1 MESNSSALGNEESSA
16 DLRKKHPF
24 LESESALEEFVA
36 AWKLG
41 ILPKRAW
48 THGAHVGVAAY
59 FAFEHSVAETF
70 AIMRKGIRHY
80 NTCVGTAN
88 TEDSG
93 YHETL
98 TGFWSGEVGRLL
110 RGGRFASKLAAVRAA
125 VASFGEDRE
134 RHRLFYG
141 FDVVRTGGQAGNG
154 SNRTWTWRGPR
165 RRVRVPKQTA
175 CSRSHISRPLA
186 LN

>member
-16 DLRKKHPF
+16 DLRKNHPF
-24 LESESALEEFVA
+24 LESEAALEEFVA
-36 AWKLG
+36 AWNSG
-41 ILPKRAW
+41 TLPKRAW

-70 AIMRKGIRHY
+70 AIMRAGIRHY

-98 TGFWSGEVGRLL
+98 TGFWFGEVGRLV

-134 RHRLFYG
+134 RHRLSYS
-141 FDVVRTGGQAGNG
+141 FDVVRD
-154 SNRTWTWRGPR
+154 R
-165 RRVRVPKQTA
+165 RARREWIEPDLDAARPATEGA
-175 CSRSHISRPLA
+175 RSETDSV
-186 LN
+186 

>member
-16 DLRKKHPF
+16 DLRKKHSF
-24 LESESALEEFVA
+24 LESEAALEEFVA

-88 TEDSG
+88 TEDGG

-98 TGFWSGEVGRLL
+98 TGFWSGEVGRLV

-125 VASFGEDRE
+125 VASFGEHRE

-141 FDVVRTGGQAGNG
+141 FDVVRD
-154 SNRTWTWRGPR
+154 R
-165 RRVRVPKQTA
+165 RARREWIAPDLEATRPA
-175 CSRSHISRPLA
+175 TEGARSETDSV
-186 LN
+186 